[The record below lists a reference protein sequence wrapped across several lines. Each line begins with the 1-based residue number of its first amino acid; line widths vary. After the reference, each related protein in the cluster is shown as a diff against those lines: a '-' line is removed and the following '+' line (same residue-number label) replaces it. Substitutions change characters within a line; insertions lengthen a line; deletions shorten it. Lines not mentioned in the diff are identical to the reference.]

1 MNARGRGFG
10 LTLYPQCGSIRAVSS
25 LGVKAAT
32 LVIQQWKPM
41 KLSVILPTY
50 NEERT
55 IQKLL
60 RSVLSVQFPPEFAPV
75 EIEVIVVDDGSSDR
89 TAGLV
94 ALEPRAKLLRH
105 ERNRGKGAAIR
116 TALGHVTGE
125 VVLIQDADLEY
136 SVEDYPRLLRPFLD
150 ERVQVVYG
158 SRFLL
163 RRHPTGMRRMNWL
176 ANRILTFTANLL
188 YGAKLTDEATCYK
201 LFRAPLIQSLPLHA
215 NGFDFCPEVTALV
228 RKRGV
233 AIHEVPVE
241 YHGRSRAE
249 GKKVRFKHGFEAM
262 KTLVLHRFRRP

>member
-1 MNARGRGFG
+1 
-10 LTLYPQCGSIRAVSS
+10 
-25 LGVKAAT
+25 
-32 LVIQQWKPM
+32 M

-60 RSVLSVQFPPEFAPV
+60 SLVLNVQFPPEYGPV
-75 EIEVIVVDDGSSDR
+75 EIEVIVVDDGSTDR
-89 TAGLV
+89 TAELV
-94 ALEPRAKLLRH
+94 ALEPRAKLIRH

-125 VVLIQDADLEY
+125 VVLIQDADMEY

-150 ERVQVVYG
+150 ESVQVVFG

-163 RRHPTGMRRMNWL
+163 RRHPTGMHWTNWL
-176 ANRILTFTANLL
+176 ANRILTMTANLL
-188 YGAKLTDEATCYK
+188 YNAKITDEATCYK
-201 LFRAPLIQSLPLHA
+201 VFRAPLIKSLPLRA

-233 AIHEVPVE
+233 PIQEVPIE
-241 YHGRSRAE
+241 YRGRSRAE
-249 GKKVRFKHGFEAM
+249 GKKIRVKHGVEAI
-262 KTLVLHRFRRP
+262 KTLLLHRLRRA

>member
-1 MNARGRGFG
+1 
-10 LTLYPQCGSIRAVSS
+10 
-25 LGVKAAT
+25 
-32 LVIQQWKPM
+32 M

-55 IQKLL
+55 VRQLL
-60 RSVLSVQFPPEFAPV
+60 DSVLNVQFPPDSEPV
-75 EIEVIVVDDGSSDR
+75 EIEVIVVDDGSTDR
-89 TAGLV
+89 TADLV
-94 ALEPRAKLLRH
+94 AQEPRVKVLRH

-116 TALGHVTGE
+116 TALGHVSGD

-163 RRHPTGMRRMNWL
+163 RRHPTGMRRINWL
-176 ANRILTFTANLL
+176 ANRLLTLTANLL
-188 YGAKLTDEATCYK
+188 YDAKLTDEATCYK
-201 LFRAPLIQSLPLHA
+201 LFRAPLIRSLPLRA

-233 AIHEVPVE
+233 AIYEVPVE
-241 YHGRSRAE
+241 YRARSRAE
-249 GKKVRFKHGFEAM
+249 GKKIRFAHGLEAL
-262 KTLVLHRFRRP
+262 KTLLLHRLRRA

>member
-1 MNARGRGFG
+1 
-10 LTLYPQCGSIRAVSS
+10 
-25 LGVKAAT
+25 
-32 LVIQQWKPM
+32 M

-55 IQKLL
+55 VRQLL
-60 RSVLSVQFPPEFAPV
+60 DSVLNVQFPPDSEPV
-75 EIEVIVVDDGSSDR
+75 EIEVIVVDDGSTDR
-89 TAGLV
+89 TADLI
-94 ALEPRAKLLRH
+94 AQEPRVKLLRH

-116 TALGHVTGE
+116 TALGHVTGD

-136 SVEDYPRLLRPFLD
+136 SVEDYPRLVRPFLD

-163 RRHPTGMRRMNWL
+163 RRRPTGMRRANWL
-176 ANRILTFTANLL
+176 ANRVLTLAANLL
-188 YGAKLTDEATCYK
+188 YDAKLTDEATCYK

-241 YHGRSRAE
+241 YRARSRAE
-249 GKKVRFKHGFEAM
+249 GKKIRFVHGLEAL
-262 KTLVLHRFRRP
+262 KTLLLHRLRRA